1 MSTAFIRIV
10 VHAVLSGRSLFDRLA
25 DAVTRLEYR
34 TLARRTDLTS

>member
-10 VHAVLSGRSLFDRLA
+10 VHVIPSSTSLLDRLA

-34 TLARRTDLTS
+34 ALARHRE